1 MLPERYL
8 KRRKWHSGLLL
19 NTVSLR
25 TIQEAKPELNVRHVI
40 SEMFCFVPECSLI

>member
-19 NTVSLR
+19 NMLSLR
-25 TIQEAKPELNVRHVI
+25 TIQEAKPKLNVTHAIVKKNAL
-40 SEMFCFVPECSLI
+40 FCA